1 MAASIIIL
9 VLLCLSW
16 LFSASELAI
25 MWVPHYKIT
34 RSLRSD
40 PHNKRRKLVAKL
52 RNKPERTII
61 TILIG
66 NNLVNV
72 VISLYAWN
80 IGDQIT
86 QQLAITGAIGF
97 VVISLSITFLILFFG
112 EILPKVFANSAALAT
127 AKYLSPLVYGL
138 TLLLFPIVVS
148 LEFIVNKIRKL
159 AKTKEEK
166 VSKEDVEIFVEEWE
180 KQWIFSDIESL
191 IVKNLMDFRETS
203 VEAVFKHRTEIFA
216 IDWQST
222 LQDSITQILKK
233 PYSRIPVYEWDKD
246 NIIGLVTLRDMLTR
260 LNEYDETTTIKILPI
275 KEISKVPI
283 TASIFD
289 IFITM
294 KKDGQHM
301 AIVVDE
307 YGGTAWLV
315 TFEDILESMVWD
327 IKDET
332 DAHEEQELFRVST
345 HKIITK
351 SDIILRD
358 ILHHFKI
365 NNITLPEDLEDYIN
379 EEAMVSS
386 ILLQRYKTFPRK
398 GDTVDL
404 GPISLEVHSTS
415 NGWQKIEKVL
425 VTKQKEQ

>member
-1 MAASIIIL
+1 MAASIII
-9 VLLCLSW
+9 VILLWLSW
-16 LFSASELAI
+16 LFSAAELAI

-34 RSLRSD
+34 RSLRND
-40 PHNKRRKLVAKL
+40 PQNKWRKLVANL
-52 RNKPERTII
+52 RKKPERTII

-72 VISLYAWN
+72 IVSLYAGN
-80 IGDQIT
+80 IGDQVI
-86 QQLAITGAIGF
+86 QKLAITWAMGF
-97 VVISLSITFLILFFG
+97 LVISIAITFLILFFG
-112 EILPKVFANSAALAT
+112 EILPKVFANNAALTT
-127 AKYLSPLVYGL
+127 AKYLSPLIYSL
-138 TLLLFPIVVS
+138 SMILFPIVIS
-148 LEFIVNKIRKL
+148 LEFIVSNIRKL
-159 AKTKEEK
+159 AKTKEDK
-166 VSKEDVEIFVEEWE
+166 VSREDVEIFVEEWE
-180 KQWIFSDIESL
+180 KQGIFSDIESL
-191 IVKNLMDFRETS
+191 IIKNLMDFRETS

-222 LQDSITQILKK
+222 LQQSITQILKK
-233 PYSRIPVYEWDKD
+233 PYSRIPVYQWDKD

-260 LNEYDETTTIKILPI
+260 LNEYDENTNITDLPI

-307 YGGTAWLV
+307 YGGTAGLV

-332 DAHEEQELFRVST
+332 DTHEEQELFRIST
-345 HKIITK
+345 NKIIAK
-351 SDIILRD
+351 SDVILRD

-365 NNITLPEDLEDYIN
+365 NSIVLPEDLEDYIN
-379 EEAMVSS
+379 EEAMISS

-398 GDTVDL
+398 WDMVDL
-404 GPISLEVHSTS
+404 WAISLEVHSTI
-415 NGWQKIEKVL
+415 NGGQKIEKVL
-425 VTKQKEQ
+425 ITKNKD